1 MRKFIVLFAAV
12 LVVAGAWSGA
22 WLYGAGQ
29 IRAAVDN
36 LGRSDAAANP
46 GITCGQLSVSGFPF
60 RFDIECADMTI
71 AAEDATTTL
80 AGFRATLLAY
90 NPTQAKLSWLG
101 PITYADAF
109 SGARSRIDFGA
120 AEGSVR
126 LKARDLLA
134 GLTSGE
140 GWRIERLSVVAD
152 DVRWTDTI
160 VADRPLMSAA
170 HFEAHLLDI
179 PERHDSAEGTS
190 ALAAYAELSDT
201 DATYFGIAGGEA
213 RLEAEVSGVPD
224 DLRAFARGEVLSD
237 WQAAGGQLKVLGLN
251 GTAGEEF
258 IESSGTFGLDS
269 GGHLDGQ
276 VSLRHKG
283 LVERLAGRIPEGW
296 SNVIFAAQQA
306 DGSYTQSLSIKAGVV
321 FSGLVPIMMIP
332 PLT

>member
-1 MRKFIVLFAAV
+1 MGKFIALLAAV
-12 LVVAGAWSGA
+12 LIVASAWSGA

-29 IRAAVDN
+29 IQAAVEN
-36 LGRSDAAANP
+36 LGRNDGAAAP
-46 GITCGQLSVSGFPF
+46 EVTCGHLGVSGFPF
-60 RFDIECADMTI
+60 RFDIECADVTI
-71 AAEDATTTL
+71 IADDATTTV

-109 SGARSRIDFGA
+109 SGARSRVDFAA

-126 LKARDLLA
+126 FKAHDLWT
-134 GLTSGE
+134 GLTNGE
-140 GWRIERLSVVAD
+140 GWRIERVSVVAD

-160 VADRPLMSAA
+160 VADRPVMSAA
-170 HFEAHLLDI
+170 HLEAHLLDI
-179 PERHDSAEGTS
+179 PERHDRAAGTS
-190 ALAAYAELSDT
+190 ALAAYAELTDT
-201 DATYFGIAGGEA
+201 AAPDFGIAGGEA
-213 RLEAEVSGVPD
+213 RLEAEISGLPD
-224 DLRAFARGEVLSD
+224 DLRALAQNDVLSE

-276 VSLRHKG
+276 ISLRHRG
-283 LVERLAGRIPEGW
+283 LVERLAGLIPDGW
-296 SNVIFAAQQA
+296 RSVIFTAQQA
-306 DGSYTQSLSIKAGVV
+306 DGSYTQSLTIKAGVV